1 MLLEYLWTIFLVV
14 TILVFA
20 GMVQIH
26 NEYSKHKEEERR
38 YFDDET

>member
-1 MLLEYLWTIFLVV
+1 MLLEYLWTISLVV

-26 NEYSKHKEEERR
+26 NEYSKHKEEER